1 MFTGFGPEGSRRRR
15 IPSRSAASF
24 DEGQFKHPRSRL
36 EQSNGKGQGPTSIR
50 RCAGTSSTAA
60 SAFPRHSALRRTAAL
75 SFSQHPAAPQQI
87 DNRIRQPPAPSRQLF
102 NSRQLRDTPA
112 FRPFRSCAG
121 PALKDSLGLRANFA
135 PPPAAAGDRPPQ
147 FSRSAGP
154 TPSWPRDLI
163 SGSAGRTF
171 RSCPASL
178 ISLPAW
184 HGQPGRPSD
193 LPTGGHRFYPR
204 VAIVSRSGELR

>member
-1 MFTGFGPEGSRRRR
+1 MRQLRDAHERSRAKFQSERSVFIGFGPEGSRRRR

-24 DEGQFKHPRSRL
+24 DEGQFKHPRGRL

-112 FRPFRSCAG
+112 FRPFRSCAAFG
-121 PALKDSLGLRANFA
+121 AFPPDPPKWLFTPRGRATA
-135 PPPAAAGDRPPQ
+135 PQ
-147 FSRSAGP
+147 SFSSRSTDGGGLGDNATSSA
-154 TPSWPRDLI
+154 TPPRHL
-163 SGSAGRTF
+163 
-171 RSCPASL
+171 
-178 ISLPAW
+178 
-184 HGQPGRPSD
+184 
-193 LPTGGHRFYPR
+193 
-204 VAIVSRSGELR
+204 